1 MDDEAI
7 SNEAKSWL
15 ENVLVPVLVREYLS
29 EFLSEKKLAGSE
41 MAVAECAPKSRMATS
56 RGDK

>member
-15 ENVLVPVLVREYLS
+15 ENVLVPALVWEYLS

-41 MAVAECAPKSRMATS
+41 RAVAECAPKSRMATS
-56 RGDK
+56 RRDK